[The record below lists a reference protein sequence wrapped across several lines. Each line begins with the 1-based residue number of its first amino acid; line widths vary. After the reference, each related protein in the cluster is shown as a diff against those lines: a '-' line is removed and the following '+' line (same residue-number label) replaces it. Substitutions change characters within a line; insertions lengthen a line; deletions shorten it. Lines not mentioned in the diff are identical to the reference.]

1 MEKCLKKTHKKKQK
15 NRLKNQK
22 MSLQLLL
29 MANLYHV
36 NGPIDMR
43 VWKGRRFENILKLD
57 RDLR

>member
-43 VWKGRRFENILKLD
+43 VWKGCRFEIILKLD
-57 RDLR
+57 SDLR

>member
-1 MEKCLKKTHKKKQK
+1 MGKCLKKTQK
-15 NRLKNQK
+15 LSFLR
-22 MSLQLLL
+22 
-29 MANLYHV
+29 ANFDRV